1 MNEEGLYRGV
11 SALHRSANRQVEMLR
26 KQLDGRVE
34 GQRLLG
40 FAIVS
45 FRFVAVNLRKL
56 HNSSRIAVVT

>member
-11 SALHRSANRQVEMLR
+11 SVLHRPANRQVEMLR
-26 KQLDGRVE
+26 KQFDGRVK
-34 GQRLLG
+34 GHGLLG